1 MNKINLSTKITIN
14 PKIITPAIK
23 PKIIPVSM
31 QFLLFSLFALMHD
44 AEQKKHKR
52 IGTTNCKGY
61 VKEKISEYAV
71 FFVITPNKMKDATFK
86 IEKIKPVRE
95 IEKYLF
101 TKIPPYT
108 LYYSTSLLS
117 RLTKHQSLTF

>member
-1 MNKINLSTKITIN
+1 
-14 PKIITPAIK
+14 
-23 PKIIPVSM
+23 
-31 QFLLFSLFALMHD
+31 MHD

-86 IEKIKPVRE
+86 IEKIK
-95 IEKYLF
+95 
-101 TKIPPYT
+101 
-108 LYYSTSLLS
+108 
-117 RLTKHQSLTF
+117 